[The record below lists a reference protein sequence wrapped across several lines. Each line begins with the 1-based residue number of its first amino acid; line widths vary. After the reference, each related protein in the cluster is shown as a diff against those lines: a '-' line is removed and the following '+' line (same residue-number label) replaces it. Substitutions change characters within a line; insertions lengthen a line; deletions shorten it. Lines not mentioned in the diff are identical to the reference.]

1 MDSRLKGLWM
11 QNLATCEAI
20 RAHTVMNAI
29 ALPKPARAKKGA
41 AARKPVKRARKQALV
56 VASPPKR
63 NKKWMTEFRSAL
75 RAEIANCLTHGIGA
89 GLSMAG
95 LAILVSFAAKEG
107 DPWKLVSFT
116 IYGSAMVI
124 LYLASTLYHAFLSP
138 RAKKIF
144 KILDHSAIFI
154 AIAGTYTP
162 FTLVSLRGPWGW
174 TLFGVAWGLAILGI
188 TFKIFFVNRFRLLS
202 VVVYI
207 LMGWMVVIA
216 QQPVRDMIPPGG
228 IAWMVAGGLSYTAGT
243 AFYASRKPMSHM
255 IWHLFVLVG
264 SICHYMA
271 VLFYVLPAPVPA

>member
-1 MDSRLKGLWM
+1 
-11 QNLATCEAI
+11 
-20 RAHTVMNAI
+20 
-29 ALPKPARAKKGA
+29 
-41 AARKPVKRARKQALV
+41 
-56 VASPPKR
+56 
-63 NKKWMTEFRSAL
+63 MTEFRAAL
-75 RAEIANCLTHGIGA
+75 QAEIANCLTHGIGA
-89 GLSMAG
+89 GLSIAG

-124 LYLASTLYHAFLSP
+124 LYLASTLYHAFLAP

-174 TLFGVAWGLAILGI
+174 TLFGAVWVLAILGI
-188 TFKIFFVNRFRLLS
+188 TFKVFFVNRYRLLS

-216 QQPVRDMIPPGG
+216 QQPVRDMIPAGG
-228 IAWMVAGGLSYTAGT
+228 IVWMVAGGLAYTAGT

-255 IWHLFVLVG
+255 IWHLFVLAG

-271 VLFYVLPAPVPA
+271 VLFYVLPAPMPA